1 MRKGI
6 SIGQPIVNN
15 SVDDNYNP
23 LPDIDAKY
31 GPYSSVKEALETLT
45 PELRSVGLTIG
56 VKQNNSIN
64 EYWFNGGIDNE
75 HLVIKQASGG
85 DTPVQTVYIQDTPPA
100 NINSLWV
107 DTSGLGTGE

>member
-6 SIGQPIVNN
+6 SIGQPIINN

-45 PELRSVGLTIG
+45 PELRSV
-56 VKQNNSIN
+56 
-64 EYWFNGGIDNE
+64 
-75 HLVIKQASGG
+75 
-85 DTPVQTVYIQDTPPA
+85 
-100 NINSLWV
+100 
-107 DTSGLGTGE
+107 

>member
-6 SIGQPIVNN
+6 SIGQSIINN

-45 PELRSVGLTIG
+45 
-56 VKQNNSIN
+56 N
-64 EYWFNGGIDNE
+64 E
-75 HLVIKQASGG
+75 
-85 DTPVQTVYIQDTPPA
+85 
-100 NINSLWV
+100 
-107 DTSGLGTGE
+107 

>member
-6 SIGQPIVNN
+6 SIGQPIINN

-45 PELRSVGLTIG
+45 PELRSFGPVSYT
-56 VKQNNSIN
+56 
-64 EYWFNGGIDNE
+64 
-75 HLVIKQASGG
+75 HLDVYKR
-85 DTPVQTVYIQDTPPA
+85 QTSYFH
-100 NINSLWV
+100 S
-107 DTSGLGTGE
+107 

>member
-31 GPYSSVKEALETLT
+31 GPYSSVKKLLKLLLLNYVVLDLLLALNRTIVLMNI
-45 PELRSVGLTIG
+45 GLMAVLIT
-56 VKQNNSIN
+56 
-64 EYWFNGGIDNE
+64 
-75 HLVIKQASGG
+75 
-85 DTPVQTVYIQDTPPA
+85 
-100 NINSLWV
+100 NI
-107 DTSGLGTGE
+107 